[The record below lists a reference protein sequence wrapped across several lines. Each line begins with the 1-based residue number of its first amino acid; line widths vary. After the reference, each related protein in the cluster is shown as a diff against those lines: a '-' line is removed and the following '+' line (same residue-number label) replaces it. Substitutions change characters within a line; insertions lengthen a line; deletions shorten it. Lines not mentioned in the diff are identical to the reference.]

1 MRLSRFTRF
10 APVLLAASG
19 WIALAATALPP
30 ASPIRVLVSVAFLLL
45 GPGTAAVLLANT
57 LMVKHGTQ
65 PYRGLA
71 ALTVAVAVSLALGT
85 LVSEAFA
92 LTGTFTM
99 ARSVIVLAA
108 LTTGLALIPSMTRLG
123 GAQP

>member
-1 MRLSRFTRF
+1 MRFSRFSRF
-10 APVLLAASG
+10 STALLALSG

-30 ASPIRVLVSVAFLLL
+30 ASPIRILASVAFLLL
-45 GPGTAAVLLANT
+45 GPGTAVVLLADA
-57 LMVKHGTQ
+57 LMVRRGTQ

-71 ALTVAVAVSLALGT
+71 ALTLAVAVSLALGT

-99 ARSVIVLAA
+99 VRALITLAA
-108 LTTGLALIPSMTRLG
+108 LTTGLALIPGMARLG